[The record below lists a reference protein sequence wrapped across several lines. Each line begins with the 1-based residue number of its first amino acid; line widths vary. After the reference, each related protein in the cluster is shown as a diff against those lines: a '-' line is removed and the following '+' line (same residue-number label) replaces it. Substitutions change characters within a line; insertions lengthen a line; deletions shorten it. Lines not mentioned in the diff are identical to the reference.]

1 EGCRARVKR
10 DDDKLL
16 PCTDHFGAALGAA
29 DLVVARAGGS
39 VWEVAAA
46 GKPAIVVPYPFATA
60 DHQTKNARFFE
71 RAGGAIT
78 VPETEL
84 GRVPDLARSLLGDP
98 GRLKEMGEAMQRTA
112 RPDAAEAVAEEVSA

>member
-1 EGCRARVKR
+1 MTR
-10 DDDKLL
+10 DDYHLL
-16 PCTDHFGAALGAA
+16 PFTAEFGAALAAA

-39 VWEVAAA
+39 VWEIAVA
-46 GKPAIVVPYPFATA
+46 GKPAILVPYPFATA

-84 GRVPDLARSLLGDP
+84 GRVPDLARSLLGDTR
-98 GRLKEMGEAMQRTA
+98 RLKEMGDAMKRVA
-112 RPDAAEAVAEEVSA
+112 RPGAADEIAQELIVLGRSP